1 LGRKDKD
8 LKAGAKAK
16 TDWKMHAYYLDACN
30 CDWGC
35 PCQFNAKPTNGN
47 CEGVGGF
54 HIIDGKYG
62 NVKLDSLNMAWT
74 ASFPGPVHEGH
85 GKAAYYVDNRA
96 DDAQLRAL
104 SEIITGRAGG
114 GPFAVYASVIN
125 EYEEP
130 RRSRI
135 TFQAKNI
142 RSHVK
147 VGNNIAEAW
156 LEPIRNPVTGQ
167 VHRAIIEI
175 LGGFEAS
182 RMDQAS
188 MKKLVANDG
197 SKFNFQYTGTYGSF
211 SEAKWK
217 GP

>member
-1 LGRKDKD
+1 LGRTDKD
-8 LKAGAKAK
+8 PKAGTK
-16 TDWKMHAYYLDACN
+16 TKTNWKMHAYYLDACN
-30 CDWGC
+30 WDWGC
-35 PCQFNAKPTNGN
+35 PCQFNANPTHGN
-47 CEGVGGF
+47 CGGVG
-54 HIIDGKYG
+54 
-62 NVKLDSLNMAWT
+62 MAWT
-74 ASFPGPVHEGH
+74 ASFPGPVHKGH
-85 GKAAYYVDNRA
+85 GKAAYYIDKRA
-96 DDAQLRAL
+96 DNVQFKAL
-104 SEIITGRAGG
+104 SEIMIGRAGG
-114 GPFAVYASVIN
+114 GPFAVYASVID

-130 RRSRI
+130 RRARI
-135 TFQAKNI
+135 TFQAKGI
-142 RSHVK
+142 KSHVK
-147 VGNNIAEAW
+147 VCDNIAEAW

-175 LGGFEAS
+175 PGGFEAS

>member
-1 LGRKDKD
+1 MGRTDKD
-8 LKAGAKAK
+8 PKSGTK
-16 TDWKMHAYYLDACN
+16 TKTNWKMHAYYLDACN

-35 PCQFNAKPTNGN
+35 PCQFNAKPTHGN

-54 HIIDGKYG
+54 HIIEGKYG
-62 NVKLDSLNMAWT
+62 NVKLDGLNMAWT

-85 GKAAYYVDNRA
+85 GKAAYYIDKRA
-96 DDAQLRAL
+96 DNVQFKAL
-104 SEIITGRAGG
+104 SEIMIGRAGG

-130 RRSRI
+130 RRASI
-135 TFQAKNI
+135 TFQANGIK
-142 RSHVK
+142 SHVK
-147 VGNNIAEAW
+147 VDNNIAEAW

-175 LGGFEAS
+175 PGGFEAS

-188 MKKLVANDG
+188 MKKLVANHG
-197 SKFNFQYTGTYGSF
+197 NKFNFQYTGTYGSF
-211 SEAKWK
+211 SEARWK